1 MMVENTMKRLL
12 ILALCLV
19 SVRAWADPTNLQ
31 DVVTSKTLS
40 TSSGNCIQPNPLRRS
55 LMIDN
60 TGNAIIV
67 GYCEMANVPPGQVG
81 TACTAAIGAAGTT
94 SIAANSNFF
103 WPAGAAPTNGLCF
116 IAASGTPI
124 VNVREGQ

>member
-1 MMVENTMKRLL
+1 MNSRAIRALASALL
-12 ILALCLV
+12 LASAPAL
-19 SVRAWADPTNLQ
+19 ADPTNLE

-40 TSSGNCIQPNPLRRS
+40 TTSGNCIQPNPLRRS
-55 LMIDN
+55 LMLDN

-67 GYCEMANVPPGQVG
+67 GYCEMANVPPGQQG
-81 TACTAAIGAAGTT
+81 TTCTAAIGAAGTT
-94 SIAANSNFF
+94 SIAANTNFF
-103 WPAGAAPTNGLCF
+103 WPAGSAPTNGLCF

>member
-1 MMVENTMKRLL
+1 MNSRAIRALASALL
-12 ILALCLV
+12 LASAPAL
-19 SVRAWADPTNLQ
+19 ADPTNLE

-40 TSSGNCIQPNPLRRS
+40 TTSGNCIQPNPLRRS
-55 LMIDN
+55 LMLDN

-67 GYCEMANVPPGQVG
+67 GYCEMANVPPGQQG

-94 SIAANSNFF
+94 SIAANTNFF
-103 WPAGAAPTNGLCF
+103 WPAGSAPTNGLCF